1 MSETKKDLNGYAAAA
16 VQNNAQG
23 ALGSSAQQAMANCV
37 TSSTFGWPYPYL
49 TDPHAELRTLVAEM
63 KKAMEPPT
71 AREKRLQARVAEL
84 EAKLAEIKKAAG

>member
-1 MSETKKDLNGYAAAA
+1 MSNEQKSMANGQLMANAMTNQAA
-16 VQNNAQG
+16 Q
-23 ALGSSAQQAMANCV
+23 ANCV
-37 TSSTFGWPYPYL
+37 TSTAWGYLADPYG
-49 TDPHAELRTLVAEM
+49 ELRQLVTDL